1 MSEFGTEIAARV
13 ARTTR
18 SLAAARAEQD
28 DYLVSV
34 LYGELES
41 LARVAHDHDV
51 VVPGLR
57 ESLGK
62 HGESSEVHLPDETVE
77 PTTVDLTG
85 VEATGAS
92 ERVQRIA

>member
-18 SLAAARAEQD
+18 SLVVARAEQD

-41 LARVAHDHDV
+41 LARLAAEHDIE
-51 VVPGLR
+51 VPGLR
-57 ESLGK
+57 ESLDR
-62 HGESSEVHLPDETVE
+62 HGESAEVELPDEAG
-77 PTTVDLTG
+77 DLTG
-85 VEATGAS
+85 VDAQQVAD
-92 ERVQRIA
+92 RVQRIA